1 MTRNA
6 PLLAALATLL
16 LAAPAIAHDDAANP
30 THTVTGPA
38 DGYAFALAA
47 PGTYS
52 LPRIRPAA
60 DALLLDEFGA
70 AHHLARL
77 FRDRI
82 TVMAFMYTRCGNICP
97 VAAMRMTDL
106 QALAGEMP
114 EVAGKLQLVS
124 VSFDPAHDTPARMG
138 EYARH
143 LRADDARPPRWL
155 FLTAPDEE
163 TIEPVLDAYDQPVM
177 AKANPADPSGPYS
190 HLLRVM
196 LIDDAGQVR
205 NIYSA
210 DFLDPRLVLNDVLTL
225 IGGTSPAA
233 RTRQGDPRQ

>member
-6 PLLAALATLL
+6 PLVAALATLL
-16 LAAPAIAHDDAANP
+16 LAAPAMAHDEAASP

-52 LPRIRPAA
+52 LPRIREAA
-60 DALLLDEFGA
+60 DAVLLDEFGA

-77 FRDRI
+77 FRGRI
-82 TVMAFMYTRCGNICP
+82 TVMAFMYTRCGDICP
-97 VAAMRMTDL
+97 VAAMRMADL
-106 QALAGEMP
+106 QALAGDMP
-114 EVAGKLQLVS
+114 EAAGKLQLIS

-143 LRADDARPPRWL
+143 LRADDTRPPRWL
-155 FLTAPDEE
+155 FLTAPDGDA
-163 TIEPVLDAYDQPVM
+163 IAPVLDAYDQPVM
-177 AKANPADPSGPYS
+177 AKADPADPFGPYS

-196 LIDDAGQVR
+196 LIDPRGQVR

-225 IGGTSPAA
+225 LRDEPAA
-233 RTRQGDPRQ
+233 ALSR